1 MTPRLSALLPATVVA
16 LALVLTG
23 CVPEGAPSPSGTA
36 APSAT
41 PSNGAAPLLV
51 PSCADLLSRADIDRL
66 VGPDAE
72 AADVSDDQ
80 YLFDG
85 YLPTVESNDILLA
98 AESTTGC
105 WWGEPQT
112 DTGVTAVIAE
122 LTVTAS
128 ADLRSSLES
137 EPLFTEEQVEGA
149 DVFSGEDPE
158 GLGHVYSFVLLDD
171 VWIAVQGMGLDQAR
185 DVGLQ
190 LLASLR
196 AVNPALPAAPDAPVE
211 EPEPLP
217 SPSASAAPTPSPSP
231 TAGAPGAVLPACDE
245 LLPLD
250 TVRALFADEAES
262 MKASGS
268 PADHMP
274 GPLAANTVRKALQ
287 AKMCTWAIPFS
298 DGGFSVVTA
307 EIGAEARKTLLDS
320 LRSSSTYREKAIAG
334 EPAFSHVEE
343 TELGTTTVVYVFVEA
358 VWITVDGTLDTK
370 TGRQLAREA
379 VDAVRIA
386 NS

>member
-23 CVPEGAPSPSGTA
+23 CVPESAPSPNGTA

-80 YLFDG
+80 YLVDG

-122 LTVTAS
+122 LTVAAS

-149 DVFSGEDPE
+149 DVFSGEEPE

-171 VWIAVQGMGLDQAR
+171 VWIAVQAMGLDQAR

-343 TELGTTTVVYVFVEA
+343 TELGTTTVVYVFVDA